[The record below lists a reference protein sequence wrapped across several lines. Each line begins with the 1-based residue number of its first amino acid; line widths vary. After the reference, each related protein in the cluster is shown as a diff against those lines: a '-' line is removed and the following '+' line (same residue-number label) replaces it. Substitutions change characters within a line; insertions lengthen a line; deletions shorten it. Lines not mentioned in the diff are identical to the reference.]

1 MIDADALMKDI
12 GLAIVAGILWCFA
25 CGVLV
30 GWLVWAW

>member
-12 GLAIVAGILWCFA
+12 GLALIACMVWCFA
-25 CGVLV
+25 CGVVV